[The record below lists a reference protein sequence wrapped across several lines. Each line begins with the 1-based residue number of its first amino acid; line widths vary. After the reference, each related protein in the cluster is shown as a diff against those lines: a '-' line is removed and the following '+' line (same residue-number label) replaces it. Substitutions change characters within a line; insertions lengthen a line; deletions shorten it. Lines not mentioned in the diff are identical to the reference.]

1 MLGVGGLHYNI
12 HFLWKDTTIIFVVL
26 SWANTILMAHIS
38 YLRGPILQCIQT
50 KWQERRKKRYSKMR
64 LRRNFIHYAC
74 DLSRIP
80 SKIKV
85 GQREIVLA
93 QFATLPF
100 SRPTMTEFERR
111 KVLKALTSAH
121 ICVVQEFNRRKQ
133 FDFVQTQCRLQID
146 RIFPLRNLKM
156 VTL

>member
-1 MLGVGGLHYNI
+1 
-12 HFLWKDTTIIFVVL
+12 
-26 SWANTILMAHIS
+26 
-38 YLRGPILQCIQT
+38 
-50 KWQERRKKRYSKMR
+50 MR

-85 GQREIVLA
+85 VGQREIVLA
-93 QFATLPF
+93 QFATVL
-100 SRPTMTEFERR
+100 PTMTEFERR

-121 ICVVQEFNRRKQ
+121 IYVVQEFNRRKQ
-133 FDFVQTQCRLQID
+133 FDFVQTRRRLQID

-156 VTL
+156 VTLLEDFLSSPYHMTGA

>member
-1 MLGVGGLHYNI
+1 
-12 HFLWKDTTIIFVVL
+12 
-26 SWANTILMAHIS
+26 
-38 YLRGPILQCIQT
+38 
-50 KWQERRKKRYSKMR
+50 MR
-64 LRRNFIHYAC
+64 MRRNFIHYAC

-133 FDFVQTQCRLQID
+133 FDFVQTRCRLQID

>member
-1 MLGVGGLHYNI
+1 
-12 HFLWKDTTIIFVVL
+12 
-26 SWANTILMAHIS
+26 
-38 YLRGPILQCIQT
+38 
-50 KWQERRKKRYSKMR
+50 MR

-80 SKIKV
+80 SKIKVV

-121 ICVVQEFNRRKQ
+121 IYVVQEFNRRKQ
-133 FDFVQTQCRLQID
+133 FGFVQTRRRLQID

-156 VTL
+156 VTLLEDFLSSPYHMTGA

>member
-1 MLGVGGLHYNI
+1 MERYCYYFCCFILGKYYFDGPY
-12 HFLWKDTTIIFVVL
+12 FLLK
-26 SWANTILMAHIS
+26 
-38 YLRGPILQCIQT
+38 GPYSPMYSNEMT
-50 KWQERRKKRYSKMR
+50 RKKEKRYSKMR
-64 LRRNFIHYAC
+64 RRRNFIHYAC